1 MEIIRAVEQSASL
14 FPAHNAALGYG
25 IPDFWKAYLLL
36 NKATKLPNKLIEM
49 VFPNPA
55 SEVLHVKT
63 TGSPILGYRIIS
75 VQGQVLEKFIW
86 TEAWKGNY
94 LDITVKGLPIG
105 EYLLE
110 LNTEAGTLCTPFQ
123 KF

>member
-1 MEIIRAVEQSASL
+1 
-14 FPAHNAALGYG
+14 
-25 IPDFWKAYLLL
+25 LL
-36 NKATKLPNKLIEM
+36 NNATKLANPLIEM
-49 VFPNPA
+49 VFPNPTA
-55 SEVLHVKT
+55 EVLHVKT

-75 VQGQVLEKFIW
+75 MYGQVLEKYTW
-86 TEAWKGNY
+86 LEAWKGNY

-110 LNTEAGTLCTPFQ
+110 LSTEAGTLCTPFQ